1 MTTQPPLKKTS
12 KLPLKKTP
20 PPSPS
25 LSPLVFGEEL
35 ATGMYVSSPGRV
47 SCVLDGV
54 QVSRD
59 VLFEALEERG
69 WAESRDALLAY
80 EKAMGECGYEYA

>member
-1 MTTQPPLKKTS
+1 MTTQPPLKKT
-12 KLPLKKTP
+12 PQ
-20 PPSPS
+20 PPSTKTRPS